1 MIGLFVKML
10 RLPTATLPGAS
21 AFALTPAGALARSA
35 ALTPSGFFSTLSLRC
50 RSFALR
56 TAFSLATTCWT
67 LALGA
72 CSISLWHIAHLPS
85 VSLKGKMVD
94 WLIC

>member
-21 AFALTPAGALARSA
+21 AFALTLAGVLVRSP
-35 ALTPSGFFSTLSLRC
+35 ALTSSGSSSALSLRC
-50 RSFALR
+50 RGSALS
-56 TAFSLATTCWT
+56 TAFSHAASCLRA

-72 CSISLWHIAHLPS
+72 CSIS
-85 VSLKGKMVD
+85 
-94 WLIC
+94 